1 MASENLRD
9 GGDYRLNLSG
19 SGLTNAVIDCETGST
34 LNLSVNML
42 EATCKGNLD
51 DDGRP
56 FKEFVPG
63 VISWD
68 FAVNLIIELG
78 EAGVDVFEAITFLKG
93 GDIFGIELSS
103 DAQAFAIGG
112 NGTINNVSAT
122 LNNNDTASGSLTLN
136 GNGPL
141 TIA

>member
-9 GGDYRLNLSG
+9 GGDYRLNLTGG
-19 SGLTNAVIDCETGST
+19 SFTDALIDCETGAT

-63 VISWD
+63 VISYD
-68 FAVNLIIELG
+68 FAVNFIIELG
-78 EAGVDVFEAITFLKG
+78 EAGVDVFDAISVLKAG
-93 GDIFGIELSS
+93 TELQATLVKGV
-103 DAQAFAIGG
+103 DAVFNTNSA
-112 NGTINNVSAT
+112 TVNNVSAT
-122 LNNNDTASGSLTLN
+122 INNNDTASGSLTLN

-141 TIA
+141 IIS